1 MNIKE
6 YMCPY
11 EECIKLVKEGINRYT
26 KEEMYSL
33 INNHGYSS
41 SISKMIRHRFC
52 CSNVDEYG
60 TVYLYDELNPLKI
73 TEYFFEMGYQI
84 KEDVLYAYV
93 CQVLMGKINA
103 FYKELD
109 IYKKEGNLVLT
120 VGNHDTISMKKYFK
134 LYLKA
139 VEKRIDTGYKRI
151 RRK

>member
-11 EECIKLVKEGINRYT
+11 ELCIKMIKEGINRYT

-33 INNHGYSS
+33 IDNHGFSS

-60 TVYLYDELNPLKI
+60 TVYLYDELNPQKI
-73 TEYFFEMGYQI
+73 TEYFMGMGYQI

-93 CQVLMGKINA
+93 CQVLMSEINS

-109 IYKKEGNLVLT
+109 IYKNKRELILT
-120 VGNHDTISMKKYFK
+120 VGDHDKINRKKYFK
-134 LYLKA
+134 LYLNA
-139 VEKRIDTGYKRI
+139 VEKRISTGYKRI
-151 RRK
+151 RRN